1 MKILIVAPY
10 FPPRAG
16 GVEHYT
22 YNISKNLLDMGHKIT
37 VITSANKSAE
47 EDHGIMIIRIKSR
60 VSISNTPID
69 LTLVSSISNIL
80 RKETF
85 DVVNAHTPVPFY
97 ADMAAIASKRMKV
110 PFVLTYHNDVIKESW
125 PLRTLSSIYN
135 KTLLQLTLKSSDR
148 IITPSPYVHNES
160 EMINKFLERTVWI
173 PPGVDTEVY
182 KPGRSD
188 WKSRYGLPENS
199 KIILFVGAMNR
210 GHTHKGVDVLLR
222 AFSMIKDEDT
232 YLVLAGAGDMIP
244 HYKRISESFG
254 IIDRTVF
261 TGFIDEDTLIDLYRA
276 SDMLVMPTLN
286 IAEGFGMVLIEA
298 NACGKPVIGSRVG
311 GIKYVIRDGETGL
324 LVPPGDP
331 EALAD
336 AIRRL
341 IEDPEKAEI
350 IGQNGRKMVEK
361 NYTWKRS
368 AEMTERVFMEL
379 IN

>member
-1 MKILIVAPY
+1 MKILIVTPY
-10 FPPRAG
+10 FPPRGG

-22 YNISKNLLDMGHKIT
+22 YNISKNLLDMGHEIT

-135 KTLLQLTLKSSDR
+135 RTLLQLTLRSSDR

-182 KPGRSD
+182 KPGKGD
-188 WKSRYGLPENS
+188 WKSKYGLPENS

-210 GHTHKGVDVLLR
+210 GHTHKGVDVLLK

-232 YLVLAGAGDMIP
+232 YLVLAGTGDMIP
-244 HYKRISESFG
+244 DYKRISESLG
-254 IIDRTVF
+254 IINRTLF
-261 TGFIDEDTLIDLYRA
+261 TGFIDEETLIDLYRA
-276 SDMLVMPTLN
+276 SDMLVLPTLN

-311 GIKYVIRDGETGL
+311 GIKYVIKDGETGL

-341 IEDPEKAEI
+341 IEDPEKAEVM
-350 IGQNGRKMVEK
+350 GQNGRKMVEK
-361 NYTWKRS
+361 NYTWERS
-368 AEMTERVFMEL
+368 SRITEKVFQEV
-379 IN
+379 IS

>member
-160 EMINKFLERTVWI
+160 EMINEFIERTVWI

-232 YLVLAGAGDMIP
+232 YLVLAGTGDMIP
-244 HYKRISESFG
+244 DYKRISESLG
-254 IIDRTVF
+254 IINRTLF
-261 TGFIDEDTLIDLYRA
+261 TGFIDEETLIDLYRA
-276 SDMLVMPTLN
+276 SDMLVLPTLN

-341 IEDPEKAEI
+341 IEDPEKAEVM
-350 IGQNGRKMVEK
+350 GQNGRKMVEK
-361 NYTWKRS
+361 NYTWERS
-368 AEMTERVFMEL
+368 SRITEKVFQEV
-379 IN
+379 IS